1 MPTPNQPPKT
11 GWAKMV
17 PEILVNDF
25 PQSMAFW
32 TGPLGF
38 NIAYARLD
46 EQFAYLE
53 RPEGAQV
60 MLSYRHGG
68 WETAQMEQPFGRG
81 VMFQVYVDNLDE
93 IQSTLKRAKIDL
105 HTGPRE
111 TWRNWGDREG
121 GAKEIF
127 VQDPNGY
134 LLMIAQHIGERPLS
148 DIG

>member
-1 MPTPNQPPKT
+1 MTTYQPPKT

-25 PQSMAFW
+25 DKSLAFW

-38 NIAYARLD
+38 NIAYARI
-46 EQFAYLE
+46 EERFAYLE

-68 WETAQMEQPFGRG
+68 WETGNLEQPFGRG
-81 VMFQVYVDNLDE
+81 VMFQIYVSDLDK
-93 IQSTLKRAKIDL
+93 IQSALELAEIKL

-111 TWRNWGDREG
+111 VWRNWGDREG

-127 VQDPNGY
+127 IQDPDGY
-134 LLMIAQHIGERPLS
+134 LLMIAQNIGERPLF
-148 DIG
+148 DVD